1 MYTYAYVSFPM
12 LAPSA
17 CSKYEFSG
25 QRRNT
30 GASSAARSARSACW
44 LDRRSCDT
52 LVAADEDLAMIGTLC
67 AAFVSL
73 NPNSVMDVDDEKVDG
88 EKVLHL
94 FLLYRGSH
102 DRLFIDCLL
111 SC

>member
-1 MYTYAYVSFPM
+1 
-12 LAPSA
+12 
-17 CSKYEFSG
+17 
-25 QRRNT
+25 
-30 GASSAARSARSACW
+30 
-44 LDRRSCDT
+44 
-52 LVAADEDLAMIGTLC
+52 MIGTLC

-88 EKVLHL
+88 EKVLRL